1 MRQERFLPCQR
12 VLDVNLAS
20 IYRTCRAL
28 VPGMAAGGG
37 HWPDAPDRGRIRG
50 WFCTRQLRQSRGDR
64 HRVSGEQRPPWTWIQ
79 PL

>member
-37 HWPDAPDRGRIRG
+37 HWPDAPDRGRMRG
-50 WFCTRQLRQSRGDR
+50 
-64 HRVSGEQRPPWTWIQ
+64 
-79 PL
+79 